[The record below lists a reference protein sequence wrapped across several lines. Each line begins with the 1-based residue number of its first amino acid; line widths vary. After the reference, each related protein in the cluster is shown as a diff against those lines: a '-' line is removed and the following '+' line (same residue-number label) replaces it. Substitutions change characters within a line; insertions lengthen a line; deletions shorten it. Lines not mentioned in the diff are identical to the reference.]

1 MFLWRHGDVSTSF
14 HVTIVHPGLS
24 RACPSRLEAR
34 ERLITRRAISLPQ
47 AHFRAID
54 TDYFQASASREE
66 QMFRNGEDTDAANTP
81 RSQLA

>member
-14 HVTIVHPGLS
+14 DVTIVHPGLS

-47 AHFRAID
+47 AHFRTID
-54 TDYFQASASREE
+54 TDDLQVSASCEE
-66 QMFRNGEDTDAANTP
+66 QMFRNGQNNDAANTP
-81 RSQLA
+81 RRQLA